1 MPFELQRC
9 EIIPQADH
17 QAAFQIDGDEKI
29 RWHHSESYPRPFFFP
44 LPGPSGSSLT
54 RMGHPG
60 ASNHE
65 HHRSVWFAHHDVDGH
80 DFWSD
85 NSGTQIVEKMWLS
98 YQDGMDECTLSTL
111 LEWKTA
117 EGTSLMEQQLV
128 ASLIPANNGELLFE
142 LQSTFTPVKESVKLG
157 KTNFGFLA
165 VRVAKTVSSFF
176 GGGEITNST
185 GQTGEPA
192 IFGQSAEWM
201 DYSGP
206 VPLSKN
212 GKRVAV
218 TEGITFFDHPDN
230 PHYPSHWHVRQ
241 DGWMGASLCMNE
253 AMVIKKEKPLTLRY
267 LLHTHAGPV
276 DFDQATQVAKDFSQR
291 PGFTAEKNKAK
302 HHQFGRMI
310 RSKP

>member
-1 MPFELQRC
+1 MPFEFQRC
-9 EIIPQADH
+9 EIIPLPEH
-17 QAAFQIDGDEKI
+17 QTAFQIDGIEKI
-29 RWHHSESYPRPFFFP
+29 HWYHAGNYPRPFFFP
-44 LPGPSGSSLT
+44 LPGPSGSPLT

-85 NSGTQIVEKMWLS
+85 NSGTRIIEKMWLA
-98 YQDGMDECTLSTL
+98 YRDGKDECILATL
-111 LEWKTA
+111 LQWQTA
-117 EGTSLMEQQLV
+117 KGQTLMEQELV
-128 ASLIPANNGELLFE
+128 ASLIPGNNGELLFE
-142 LQSTFTPVKESVKLG
+142 LQSTFKPVKETVKLG

-165 VRVAKTVSSFF
+165 VRVAKTISSYF
-176 GGGEITNST
+176 GGGKITNSE

-206 VPLSKN
+206 VPVLQN
-212 GKRVAV
+212 GKRVTV

-230 PHYPSHWHVRQ
+230 PHFPGHWHVRE
-241 DGWMGASLCMNE
+241 DGWMGASLCMHDPL
-253 AMVIKKEKPLTLRY
+253 VIKKAQPLTLRY

-276 DFDQATQVAKDFSQR
+276 DQDRTSQQARDFAQR
-291 PGFTAEKNKAK
+291 PGFIVEKGSLK
-302 HHQFGRMI
+302 HHQFEVR
-310 RSKP
+310 RAQ

>member
-1 MPFELQRC
+1 MPFKIQRC

-17 QAAFQIDGDEKI
+17 QTAFQIDGVEKT
-29 RWHHSESYPRPFFFP
+29 RWHHAASYPRPFFFP
-44 LPGPSGSSLT
+44 LPGPSGESLT

-65 HHRSVWFAHHDVDGH
+65 HHRSVWFAHRDVDGH

-85 NSGTQIVEKMWLS
+85 NTDTQIDQKMWLS
-98 YQDGMDECTLSTL
+98 YQDGTDECTLSTL

-117 EGTSLMEQQLV
+117 KGQNLMEQKLV
-128 ASLIPANNGELLFE
+128 ASLIPGNRGELLFE
-142 LQSTFTPVKESVKLG
+142 LQSTFKPVKESIKLG

-165 VRVAKTVSSFF
+165 VRVAKTLSSYF
-176 GGGEITNST
+176 GGGTITNSE

-192 IFGQSAEWM
+192 IFGHSAEWM

-206 VPLSKN
+206 VPVSNN

-230 PHYPSHWHVRQ
+230 PRFPTHWHVRQ

-253 AMVIKKEKPLTLRY
+253 GMVIKKNSPLTLRY

-276 DFDQATQVAKDFSQR
+276 DFDQASQVSKDFAQR
-291 PGFTAEKNKAK
+291 PGFTEEKKKSK
-302 HHQFGRMI
+302 HRQFGRMI
-310 RSKP
+310 RSMP